1 MSRLREEQTARDEP
15 LARRAD
21 RTAAL
26 PPKQPG
32 THLSS
37 IIAKHGRDT
46 TRDCVSGNREDRS
59 GCCTTE
65 FENEFSA
72 DQADID

>member
-1 MSRLREEQTARDEP
+1 MSRLREEQTARRP
-15 LARRAD
+15 SH
-21 RTAAL
+21 
-26 PPKQPG
+26 QSSQG